1 MVIDYYLWLINVQ
14 YISSG
19 GYNGSGYNGGN
30 RKEILEFNY
39 ETESWTVIGAM
50 KEPKSAAEVSVVSF
64 DDYKKW
70 CN

>member
-1 MVIDYYLWLINVQ
+1 MVFDYYLWLINVQ

-19 GYNGSGYNGGN
+19 GYNGGN
-30 RKEILEFNY
+30 KKEILEFNY

-50 KEPKSAAEVSVVSF
+50 KEQKRGVGVSVVSL
-64 DDYKKW
+64 DDFKKW